1 VTELSTLDDWLA
13 TAAGELGV
21 EAPGRDEV
29 SAVLDLAKVVAH
41 GVARPAAPVT
51 AYLAGLA
58 VGRGMPLAEV
68 TAALER
74 LVPAADQGA
83 DGRSVE

>member
-1 VTELSTLDDWLA
+1 MSTLDEWLA

-21 EAPGRDEV
+21 DAPGRDEV
-29 SAVLDLAKVVAH
+29 NAVLDLAKVVAH

-83 DGRSVE
+83 DDRSVG